1 MRLQNKEIQTLTG
14 TIEEYITDKTCTAL
28 STLLNEPINH
38 KVSIQ
43 NNTDNSKKEISL
55 SSDEI
60 KMCSVRLNG
69 KGDLHIELLY
79 TIKLNHAISIA
90 SKLLGTKINELD
102 EMGMSAL
109 QEVANILTGSFFNA
123 LSENTGF
130 RIDLSTPSFKEG
142 KFEELI
148 KEPTNDV
155 NSDLNDVIVTDV
167 NLSGT
172 NTKIELHMTII
183 QHPDH
188 ARKLISFRDN
198 NSKVAKYENSA
209 NTNLLGGE
217 NSSID
222 ELLAEHNSKNTEF
235 ENYSKKQ
242 SLEKNIG
249 GNELDRI

>member
-1 MRLQNKEIQTLTG
+1 MKLQNKEIQTLTG
-14 TIEEYITDKTCTAL
+14 TIEEYITDKTTTAL
-28 STLLNEPINH
+28 STLLNESINH
-38 KVSIQ
+38 
-43 NNTDNSKKEISL
+43 EISIKSNKDDSETEISF

-142 KFEELI
+142 KFKELI
-148 KEPTNDV
+148 EEPARDV
-155 NSDLNDVIVTDV
+155 NSNFKDAIVTDV
-167 NLSGT
+167 SLSGRD
-172 NTKIELHMTII
+172 TKIELHMIII
-183 QHPDH
+183 QHLDQ
-188 ARKLISFRDN
+188 ARKLISFREQN
-198 NSKVAKYENSA
+198 LEVTNYEHPS
-209 NTNLLGGE
+209 NTNLLGGK
-217 NSSID
+217 NCHID
-222 ELLAEHNSKNTEF
+222 ELIGNLNSKNISE
-235 ENYSKKQ
+235 
-242 SLEKNIG
+242 
-249 GNELDRI
+249 ELT